1 VAQTQ
6 VACPDEKAEVMQ
18 PLRACAFKQIVEA
31 GGSGAAL
38 IQVLQL
44 EQREIVHSLGVML
57 ARSRNVDDCPGHNLG
72 YRIVTIEQLKGFANG
87 LKRGG
92 HGFDRL
98 RLKNGSLQVGGQ
110 RHSIFKSDWTC
121 AKAAS
126 SLGPRRKELMP
137 DKWAGVGNQGYQRTQ
152 NRLA

>member
-1 VAQTQ
+1 
-6 VACPDEKAEVMQ
+6 MLQ
-18 PLRACAFKQIVEA
+18 PLSACAFKQIVEA
-31 GGSGAAL
+31 GGGSGAVL
-38 IQVLQL
+38 IQVLQF

-87 LKRGG
+87 LERGG

-110 RHSIFKSDWTC
+110 RHSIFNSDDLIFGVRERRFLLRP
-121 AKAAS
+121 AKEANWLRIDARPDGRAS
-126 SLGPRRKELMP
+126 
-137 DKWAGVGNQGYQRTQ
+137 VT
-152 NRLA
+152 

>member
-6 VACPDEKAEVMQ
+6 VACPDEKAEVMLQ
-18 PLRACAFKQIVEA
+18 PVRACALKQIVEA
-31 GGSGAAL
+31 GDGSGAAL

-57 ARSRNVDDCPGHNLG
+57 ARSRNVDDCPGHNLV

-110 RHSIFKSDWTC
+110 RHSIFKSDEFILDLRQG
-121 AKAAS
+121 S
-126 SLGPRRKELMP
+126 FLLGPAKEANWLRK
-137 DKWAGVGNQGYQRTQ
+137 
-152 NRLA
+152 

>member
-1 VAQTQ
+1 
-6 VACPDEKAEVMQ
+6 MLQ

-31 GGSGAAL
+31 GDGSGAAL

-98 RLKNGSLQVGGQ
+98 RLKNGFLQVGGQ
-110 RHSIFKSDWTC
+110 RHSIFKSDEFMFGL
-121 AKAAS
+121 A
-126 SLGPRRKELMP
+126 PRQLP
-137 DKWAGVGNQGYQRTQ
+137 P
-152 NRLA
+152 

>member
-6 VACPDEKAEVMQ
+6 VAFPDEKAEVTLQ
-18 PLRACAFKQIVEA
+18 PLGACALKQTVEA
-31 GGSGAAL
+31 GDSSGAAL

-57 ARSRNVDDCPGHNLG
+57 AHSRNVDDCPGHNLG

-110 RHSIFKSDWTC
+110 RHSIFNLTNSFWTC
-121 AKAAS
+121 AKGAS
-126 SLGPRRKELMP
+126 SVGPRRKSIGSGIDARP
-137 DKWAGVGNQGYQRTQ
+137 VGGR
-152 NRLA
+152 R

>member
-1 VAQTQ
+1 
-6 VACPDEKAEVMQ
+6 
-18 PLRACAFKQIVEA
+18 
-31 GGSGAAL
+31 L
-38 IQVLQL
+38 IQVIQL

-87 LKRGG
+87 LKRGS

-110 RHSIFKSDWTC
+110 RHSIFKSDEFILGLRQGSLLIGP
-121 AKAAS
+121 AKEANW
-126 SLGPRRKELMP
+126 LR
-137 DKWAGVGNQGYQRTQ
+137 N
-152 NRLA
+152 